1 MTGDANDEDRRILM
15 PPESTNGKICYVE
28 IPALDIE
35 RSADFYARVFD
46 WRLKKRGDGST
57 AFDDTTGQVSG
68 TWVLGRPVS
77 SEPGLLMFIMVETM
91 AATLAAIT
99 KHGGEL
105 LPTVDATAPEFIA
118 KFRDPAGNVVGL
130 YKDPGK

>member
-1 MTGDANDEDRRILM
+1 M
-15 PPESTNGKICYVE
+15 PPGSTNGKICYVE
-28 IPALDIE
+28 IPALDIA
-35 RSADFYARVFD
+35 RSADFYARVFE

-77 SEPGLLMFIMVETM
+77 SEPGVLFYIMVDDM
-91 AATLAAIT
+91 AATVQSVIVQ
-99 KHGGEL
+99 GGEL
-105 LPTVDATAPEFIA
+105 LQSVDASAPEFIA

-130 YKDPGK
+130 YQEPGR